1 MGILTELEMGK
12 IRKINMP
19 DTDIPT
25 IRKNFIGIKQ
35 QKNHVLNKYFKSY
48 KEKFDEYLFKTL
60 NIFWNILNEK
70 GAFSDKYQQQLFY
83 TIYNNVK
90 LTLNYIYVLMIVLYD
105 SEDRKGKVKQLK
117 NTKEF
122 IADEHYIFWLIS
134 NAIRGYQTFME
145 MYTKDANKFKS
156 EFENVFRIGNPIERR
171 ENYPKYKKVIGLM
184 KTFHEYYP
192 EITGSQKKSCEIANV
207 SPQSFNPWK
216 SKNKEKFKEYIKDV
230 SKEDIEG
237 YCNEISKYVKAYLS

>member
-35 QKNHVLNKYFKSY
+35 QKNHILNKYFKSY

-117 NTKEF
+117 K
-122 IADEHYIFWLIS
+122 L
-134 NAIRGYQTFME
+134 
-145 MYTKDANKFKS
+145 
-156 EFENVFRIGNPIERR
+156 
-171 ENYPKYKKVIGLM
+171 
-184 KTFHEYYP
+184 
-192 EITGSQKKSCEIANV
+192 
-207 SPQSFNPWK
+207 
-216 SKNKEKFKEYIKDV
+216 
-230 SKEDIEG
+230 
-237 YCNEISKYVKAYLS
+237 